1 MIFSPIFNK
10 NSTKPIYIQLYEYIK
25 EEIIKGNIKAN
36 QKLPSIR
43 DASNSLKVSKTTIE
57 NAYYQLLVEGYIDSI
72 PKKGYFV
79 INLSVNFNVNSKEQ
93 INQTSNN
100 KISYQKETDFINAGA
115 DINSFDFILWKKL
128 YNKIILEKEELLYS
142 SGNTQGEYD
151 LRKQIAQFVKT
162 TKGANCT
169 PNRIVVGAGVQYLLG
184 ILISVISN
192 DYTTAAVEDPGY
204 KKAEYIFEDYNLK
217 VSKIP
222 VTEDGL
228 SLDELKKFT
237 STLVYISPSHQYPL
251 GSVMPINKRLK
262 ILDWANKSNSLI
274 IEDDYDSIIRFE
286 SMPVP
291 CLQGLDKND
300 SVIYLGSFSKILV
313 PSLRISYMI
322 LPSKLINYYEN
333 IKERFTQSSSKIDQ
347 FTLAKFI
354 EEGYMEKQLRKVGR
368 IYKKKINELTKCINE
383 NSDNIKVLNAD
394 SGLHIV
400 IEATTSKETEHII
413 KSAVRNNIYLEIIK
427 RTHNKVLISLNY
439 SGIKIEEI
447 SQFVKLLI
455 NSISSSFK

>member
-1 MIFSPIFNK
+1 MLFSPIFNK
-10 NSTKPIYIQLYEYIK
+10 TSTKPVYIQLYEYIK
-25 EEIIKGNIKAN
+25 EEIIKGNIKAD

-43 DASNSLKVSKTTIE
+43 EASNSLKLSKTTIE

-79 INLSVNFNVNSKEQ
+79 INLSVNFNISTKELS
-93 INQTSNN
+93 NLSSSNN
-100 KISYQKETDFINAGA
+100 VPQQKEIDFINAGA
-115 DINSFDFILWKKL
+115 DVNSFDFILWKKL

-142 SGNTQGEYD
+142 SGNTQGEYE
-151 LRKQIAQFVKT
+151 LRKEIAEFVKN

-169 PNRIVVGAGVQYLLG
+169 PNQIVVGAGVQYLLG

-192 DYTTAAVEDPGY
+192 DYSTAAVEDPGY

-228 SLDELKKFT
+228 SLEELKKFT

-262 ILDWANKSNSLI
+262 ILDWAKKSNSLI

-322 LPSKLINYYEN
+322 LPSKLLNDYED

-347 FTLAKFI
+347 LTLAKFI

-368 IYKKKINELTKCINE
+368 IYKKKINELTKCIND

-400 IEATTSKETEHII
+400 IEAMTKKESCNII
-413 KSAVRNNIYLEIIK
+413 KSAVKNNIYLEIIK
-427 RTHNKVLISLNY
+427 RTQNKVLISLNY
-439 SGIKIEEI
+439 SGIKVEEI
-447 SQFVKLLI
+447 SQFVNLLT
-455 NSISSSFK
+455 NSIEK